1 MNIGIYIHKYSIS
14 IRAISIFF
22 TIFIRYFEIQKNQM
36 ELINSINDC
45 LWSYVITVVLVGAA
59 VFFTIRLRGVQFR
72 YLGDGIRVLLGRDKN
87 PHKSF
92 YKGETK
98 KIGSFKAF
106 SVSLASRVGT
116 GNLAGV
122 ASAMFVGGPGAIFW
136 MWCMAML
143 GGATSFVESTLAQ
156 LYKKKGD
163 TAFYGGPA
171 YYMEYGLGKR
181 WMAVLFSIF
190 MILSFGLAQSMLQA
204 QTIIS
209 CFHDTLALNPLLV
222 AVAMATVLLLI
233 VVGGIR
239 RISNVVSL
247 MVPVMALGYILLA
260 IVIMILHAG
269 ELPAVFALIFK
280 SAFGIKQFGGGMIGA
295 AILQGV
301 KRGLFSNE
309 AGEGSA
315 PNAAAI
321 ADTSHPVKQ
330 GLVQAIGVFVDT
342 LLICSCTAFIILLS
356 GQLGCGENGII
367 MTSRSLETLIGPVGK
382 WFLTAAIFLFAYS
395 TVIGN
400 YYYGETNVRFL
411 FSKRSDRTVRRSVN
425 IYRAFACCIVL
436 GAAYI
441 SLDTAWAFVDLTM
454 GLITLVNVAAILL
467 LSGKV
472 AALLKDYRRQRKAGI
487 KNPVFNKH
495 ECIVDDPA
503 KLEGWE

>member
-1 MNIGIYIHKYSIS
+1 ME
-14 IRAISIFF
+14 
-22 TIFIRYFEIQKNQM
+22 FINT
-36 ELINSINDC
+36 LNDC
-45 LWSYVITVVLVGAA
+45 LWSYVITIVLVGAA
-59 VFFTIRLRGVQFR
+59 IFFTVRLRGVQFR
-72 YLGDGIRVLLGRDKN
+72 YLGDGIRVLLGRDRN
-87 PHKSF
+87 PHKPA
-92 YKGETK
+92 YGESTK
-98 KIGSFKAF
+98 KIGSFRAF

-156 LYKKKGD
+156 LYKKKGEKS
-163 TAFYGGPA
+163 FYGGPA
-171 YYMEYGLGKR
+171 YYMQTGLGKK

-209 CFHDTLALNPLLV
+209 CLHDTLAFNSLTVALV
-222 AVAMATVLLLI
+222 MALILMLI
-233 VVGGIR
+233 VVGGIH

-247 MVPVMALGYILLA
+247 MVPIMAIGYILLA
-260 IVIMILHAG
+260 LVIMVIHAG
-269 ELPAVFALIFK
+269 ELPGMFAVIFK
-280 SAFGIKQFGGGMIGA
+280 SAFGIKQFGGGMVGA

-367 MTSRSLETLIGPVGK
+367 LTSRSIETLIGPIGK
-382 WFLTAAIFLFAYS
+382 WFLTIAIFLFAYS

-411 FSKRSDRTVRRSVN
+411 FSSRSEKAGRISVN
-425 IYRAFACCIVL
+425 VYRLLAFCIMV
-436 GAAYI
+436 GAAFI
-441 SLDTAWAFVDLTM
+441 TLDTAWAFVDLTM
-454 GLITLVNVAAILL
+454 GLITLVNVAAILM

-472 AALLKDYRRQRKAGI
+472 VTLLKDYRKQRKAGI
-487 KNPVFNKH
+487 KDPVFDKY
-495 ECIVDDPA
+495 ECQVDDPD